1 MIENK
6 MKPGTAKSVTNSG
19 MLRAKISL
27 FDSPL
32 SSEAGRMWTHQE
44 FPVVFPNYLFQIHSI
59 IRSTVPLLRA
69 ASAACRSPKYAA
81 EEAVVRPAAAY
92 LDHHAEEETGH
103 DEWLLD
109 AAEVMGVRRD
119 SMLARIPSP
128 AAVRIV
134 GAQYYWIHHYHPIAF
149 LGYIAVMEG
158 TPGTVKFYENV
169 ARRQRLPAD
178 AIRNFVYHAK
188 IDPKHV
194 ADFNKLVDNLP
205 LTPHHLNLIGL
216 SAIQTIHYLTAVL
229 KEVNETK

>member
-27 FDSPL
+27 FGSPL
-32 SSEAGRMWTHQE
+32 SSEANRMWTHKE
-44 FPVVFPNYLFQIHSI
+44 FRLVFPNYLFHIHSI

-69 ASAACRSPKYAA
+69 ASAACRLPQYAS
-81 EEAVVRPAAAY
+81 EEAVMRPTAAY
-92 LDHHAEEETGH
+92 LDHHAVEETGH

-109 AAEVMGVRRD
+109 AAEVMGGRRD

-158 TPGTVKFYENV
+158 TPGTVRFFENV
-169 ARRQRLPAD
+169 TRRQNLPAE
-178 AIRNFVYHAK
+178 AMSNFVYHAK
-188 IDPKHV
+188 IDPKHKD
-194 ADFNKLVDNLP
+194 DFNKLVDSLP
-205 LTPHHLNLIGL
+205 LTPHHLELMGL

-229 KEVNETK
+229 KEVNEAR